1 MGSAGA
7 EGDAGTQEGR
17 WGGGG
22 VWVGDVCWELH
33 VMAGEGSPG
42 RALE

>member
-7 EGDAGTQEGR
+7 EGDAGTRGG
-17 WGGGG
+17 GGGG
-22 VWVGDVCWELH
+22 VWEDDVCWELH
-33 VMAGEGSPG
+33 VTAGEGSPG